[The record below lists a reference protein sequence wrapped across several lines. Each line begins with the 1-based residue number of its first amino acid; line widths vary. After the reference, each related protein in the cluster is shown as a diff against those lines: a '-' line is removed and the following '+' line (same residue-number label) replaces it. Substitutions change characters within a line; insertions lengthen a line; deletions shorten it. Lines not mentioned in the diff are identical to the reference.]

1 MLNSNELNK
10 EMKAH
15 NHLISYLCPACR
27 KNKPGGV
34 FDAFELAES
43 VVLPT

>member
-15 NHLISYLCPACR
+15 KHLISYLCPTCQ
-27 KNKPGGV
+27 KNRPKGV
-34 FDAFELAES
+34 FNAFEPPES